1 MSEELISKDGQ
12 RLESDGKSLLTQ
24 ADVRRVIID
33 QGDQDYWYGPLV
45 GQENAR
51 RKLIEVITQSP
62 AGTVIVVSAPIGAGK
77 SSLMHMVW
85 DDLVTSGKMREEEV
99 RRINASNLRKG
110 DEEKEFDS
118 LQWGWWSYSNK
129 TKGISPKAVFVEEF
143 DEKQA
148 NLEVLQD
155 KMRTLKKFLGREIPV
170 MVLIGD
176 NTLRNSDLIDLL
188 GSSHKPVIVDPDPIT
203 PDFVMQ
209 FIKSSLERGLK
220 RKLTEEQ
227 VKNLFEQDFLERLIG
242 KTKLPVA
249 SMRATL
255 YILQNVAAEF
265 DSQSGE
271 PARFSK
277 ESYLKYAEKAGDKNY
292 PPLFWQ
298 IDQEE
303 GDVRELVTVIHSLIR
318 KADEEDVP
326 LQPFTLDDLLKY
338 HPLGAN
344 LSEQAHRTIDELI
357 GKMLIHT
364 VGVPFANGAGKHPE
378 PYLPTQS
385 TILEAIYGPH
395 AEPSQTQEQRARRLE
410 LEKEMRILAID
421 YLEMR
426 AYNKTYALDMYKK
439 GKRELEEKFYLELY
453 GEDKGV

>member
-1 MSEELISKDGQ
+1 MYYMVEELNPKDVP
-12 RLESDGKSLLTQ
+12 RLESDGKGYLTQ
-24 ADVRRVIID
+24 ADVKQVLID
-33 QGDQDYWYGPLV
+33 QENQDYWYGPLV

-51 RKLIEVITQSP
+51 RKLIEAITQSP
-62 AGTVIVVSAPIGAGK
+62 AGTVVIVSAPIGAGK

-85 DDLVTSGKMREEEV
+85 DDLVTSGKMREEEI
-99 RRINASNLRKG
+99 RRINAFNLRKG
-110 DEEKEFDS
+110 DEEKELDS
-118 LQWGWWSYSNK
+118 LQWGWWPDSNK

-143 DEKQA
+143 DIKQS
-148 NLEVLQD
+148 NLETLQD

-176 NTLRNSDLIDLL
+176 NTLRNSDLIDEL
-188 GSSHKPVIVDPDPIT
+188 GSPREPVIVDLDPIT
-203 PDFVMQ
+203 PDFAIE
-209 FIKSSLERGLK
+209 FIKSSLKRGLK
-220 RKLTEEQ
+220 RELSEEQ
-227 VKNLFEQDFLERLIG
+227 VKNLFEPDFLERLIG
-242 KTKLPVA
+242 KTQLSVA

-255 YILQNVAAEF
+255 YVLQNVATEF

-277 ESYLKYAEKAGDKNY
+277 ESYLKYAEKAGDKLY

-298 IDQEE
+298 VDQEE

-318 KADEEDVP
+318 SADEKGIPV
-326 LQPFTLDDLLKY
+326 QPFTLDDLLRY
-338 HPLGAN
+338 HPLGAD
-344 LSEQAHRTIDELI
+344 LSEQGHRTIDELI
-357 GKMLIHT
+357 DKVLIP

-395 AEPSQTQEQRARRLE
+395 EEPSQTQEQRARRLE
-410 LEKEMRILAID
+410 LEKEMRILARD

-426 AYNKTYALDMYKK
+426 AVSRTYALDMYKK
-439 GKRELEEKFYLELY
+439 GKRELEEKFYLELFS
-453 GEDKGV
+453 ER

>member
-1 MSEELISKDGQ
+1 MYYMVEELNPKDVP
-12 RLESDGKSLLTQ
+12 RLESDGKGYLTQ
-24 ADVRRVIID
+24 ADVRQVLID
-33 QGDQDYWYGPLV
+33 QENQDYWYGPLV

-51 RKLIEVITQSP
+51 RKLIEAITQSP
-62 AGTVIVVSAPIGAGK
+62 AGTVVIVSAPIGAGK

-85 DDLVTSGKMREEEV
+85 DDLVTSGKMREEEI
-99 RRINASNLRKG
+99 RRINAFNLRKG
-110 DEEKEFDS
+110 DEEKELDS
-118 LQWGWWSYSNK
+118 LQWGWWPDSNK

-143 DEKQA
+143 DRKQS
-148 NLEVLQD
+148 NLEALQD

-176 NTLRNSDLIDLL
+176 NALRNSDLIDEL
-188 GSSHKPVIVDPDPIT
+188 GSPHEPVIVDLDPIT

-209 FIKSSLERGLK
+209 FIKSSVERGLK
-220 RKLTEEQ
+220 REITEEQ
-227 VKNLFEQDFLERLIG
+227 VKNLFEPDFLERIIG
-242 KTKLPVA
+242 KTQLPVA

-255 YILQNVAAEF
+255 YILQNVATEF

-277 ESYLKYAEKAGDKNY
+277 ESYLKYAEKAGDKLF

-298 IDQEE
+298 VDQEE

-318 KADEEDVP
+318 SADEEDIP
-326 LQPFTLDDLLKY
+326 LQPFTLDDLLRY
-338 HPLGAN
+338 HPLGAD
-344 LSEQAHRTIDELI
+344 LSEQGHRTIDELI
-357 GKMLIHT
+357 DKVLIP

-395 AEPSQTQEQRARRLE
+395 AGPSQTQEQRARRLE
-410 LEKEMRILAID
+410 LEKEIALLTRD

-426 AYNKTYALDMYKK
+426 VYSKTYALDMYKK
-439 GKRELEEKFYLELY
+439 SKRELEEKFYLELY
-453 GEDKGV
+453 GER